1 MAQKGQKNVTVWL
14 LHYTRSL
21 RQLSSLYYYIL
32 GYTRKTNHAF
42 LLYASNTIIMILT
55 DRLRDALPRR
65 RFPST
70 HMPRILSHSL
80 SVQPSRISPPG
91 SPRSTLSGH
100 SGRTLAQPPPSKRYK
115 VLSRT
120 LRTGGNGSIDLA
132 LDKTTGRRVVL
143 KRQPLHAAVLEE
155 AAIHAQVDRLNHPN
169 VVGYVDSYVEGNNSV
184 VIVSDYCE
192 GGDLISQVEAG
203 KGIAEADAFGYALQL
218 LSALAHLHEKGF
230 CHADVKIDNCCLTAD
245 GQLKLVDFGS
255 AVRVGDMSSTHLV
268 SSSGDATFFRPGSGT
283 LTYTAPEVFA
293 NRCADLRAADVWA
306 SGVMLFTMLTGCLP
320 WEAAT
325 SRDHRYLRHW
335 RGEECARWRD
345 LSVPART
352 LLHGMLAI
360 APKDRFTAAEA
371 HTMLQNMVV

>member
-1 MAQKGQKNVTVWL
+1 MTSV
-14 LHYTRSL
+14 
-21 RQLSSLYYYIL
+21 
-32 GYTRKTNHAF
+32 
-42 LLYASNTIIMILT
+42 
-55 DRLRDALPRR
+55 PR
-65 RFPST
+65 
-70 HMPRILSHSL
+70 RILSHSL
-80 SVQPSRISPPG
+80 SVQSSSRISPPG
-91 SPRSTLSGH
+91 SPQSTLSGH
-100 SGRTLAQPPPSKRYK
+100 SGHTLAKRPPSKRYK

-120 LRTGGNGSIDLA
+120 LRAGGNGSIDLA
-132 LDKTTGRRVVL
+132 LDKMTGRRVVL
-143 KRQPLHAAVLEE
+143 KRQPYHAAVLEE
-155 AAIHAQVDRLNHPN
+155 AAIHAEVDRLNHAN
-169 VVGYVDSYVEGNNSV
+169 VVGYVDSYIEGNDTV

-218 LSALAHLHEKGF
+218 LSALSHLHEKGF
-230 CHADVKIDNCCLTAD
+230 CHADVKIDNCCLTRD

-255 AVRVGDMSSTHLV
+255 AVRVGDISSAHLFT
-268 SSSGDATFFRPGSGT
+268 SSSGDVAFFRPGSGT

-345 LSVPART
+345 LSAPART

-360 APKDRFTAAEA
+360 SPKDRITAADA
-371 HTMLQNMVV
+371 HAMLQSFMAARSA